1 MGTVLGAFV
10 ARAGIQID
18 LVTRNAQHVAVLSS
32 AGARVILPSGG
43 QFVQKVNAILPE
55 QMSGLYD
62 VIFLMTKQRENA
74 RIADF
79 LSPYLAPDGVLC
91 TTQNGLPELSV
102 AEVVGRERC
111 CGCAP

>member
-43 QFVQKVNAILPE
+43 QFVQKVNAMLPE

-74 RIADF
+74 D
-79 LSPYLAPDGVLC
+79 LCQLARRLRSARETETLC
-91 TTQNGLPELSV
+91 SMGFHSTCLKSATKEMGM
-102 AEVVGRERC
+102 
-111 CGCAP
+111 